1 MNSKKVLT
9 IASILIGIS
18 IVGNGVLFFLDQSP
32 FNLTNINHK
41 ESISVSNISTIDI
54 DSNTGDVTIVPYD
67 GTNIEVQ
74 MKGTVEKKSENNF
87 QLLVNEEIS
96 ELTISARE
104 IRKVH
109 LLSFHSGTY
118 ELVVKLPRKD
128 YERLEVKAQVGN
140 INIDEQTVNQS
151 NLTTRV
157 GDIRVKNLQGRV
169 YATTEVGE
177 INLQLENI
185 LHDIVA
191 TTEVGNV
198 SVKTAEVPESLE
210 TDLNRSI
217 GKQTVELPSDLGGG
231 GPLVKLTTE
240 VGNLSLGVDGW

>member
-1 MNSKKVLT
+1 MNSKKIFT
-9 IASILIGIS
+9 IAIILIGIS

-41 ESISVSNISTIDI
+41 ESISASNISTIDI
-54 DSNTGDVTIVPYD
+54 DSDTVNVTIVPYD
-67 GTNIEVQ
+67 GTNIDVQ
-74 MKGTVEKKSENNF
+74 LKGTTVKKSEGD
-87 QLLVNEEIS
+87 LELSVNEWDS
-96 ELTISARE
+96 ELNISARG
-104 IRKVH
+104 IRKVRFFG
-109 LLSFHSGTY
+109 SHSGTY

-140 INIDEQTVNQS
+140 ISIDEQTVNQS

-191 TTEVGNV
+191 ITRIGDV
-198 SVKTAEVPESLE
+198 SLKTAEVPESLQ
-210 TDLNRSI
+210 TDLNHSI